1 MGQLS
6 NYKDLLIDWEMTPE
20 EAVTLYLEWGNNH
33 RRGERPPVRSKNEH
47 SNYFVV
53 SNWENRPKVYLVRRN
68 SDGAEELA
76 ELPLPPTLGEHF
88 QQEVGGH
95 RGVYPV
101 NTEIRQWLEKQLFE

>member
-1 MGQLS
+1 MGQLGK
-6 NYKDLLIDWEMTPE
+6 YKDLLIDWDMTPE

-53 SNWENRPKVYLVRRN
+53 SNWESEPKVYLVRRN

-76 ELPLPPTLGEHF
+76 ELQLPYPLDERF
-88 QQEVGGH
+88 QNDVGGH

-101 NTEIRQWLEKQLFE
+101 NNEIRAWLEQQLFE